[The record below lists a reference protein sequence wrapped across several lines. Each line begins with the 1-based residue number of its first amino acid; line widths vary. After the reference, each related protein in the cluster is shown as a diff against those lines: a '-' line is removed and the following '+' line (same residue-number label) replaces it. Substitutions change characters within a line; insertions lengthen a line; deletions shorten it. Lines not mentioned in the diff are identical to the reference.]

1 VEIKV
6 RAPHAIDAMLS
17 PRRLRRPARASEN
30 EVLSWVREWAT
41 LWTAKGDNARRL
53 TTPVDVV
60 PISNGAELVFVDKR
74 APKRSKAGGVRLV
87 VEAVGGVRVRAV
99 RGAYSEGIAVKAMS
113 EDLILARL
121 DEDLSR
127 TFG

>member
-1 VEIKV
+1 
-6 RAPHAIDAMLS
+6 M
-17 PRRLRRPARASEN
+17 
-30 EVLSWVREWAT
+30 
-41 LWTAKGDNARRL
+41 
-53 TTPVDVV
+53 
-60 PISNGAELVFVDKR
+60 FVDKR

-99 RGAYSEGIAVKAMS
+99 RDAYSEGIAVKAMS